1 MDISAIKIEELRKML
16 AASEQVDE
24 EILSALA
31 KDARSGVQKLYNKL
45 INERDKE
52 IKEKERLKNIH
63 QYEDKCCSQGYRL
76 IAGVDEAGR
85 GPLAG
90 PVAAGAVI
98 LPEDIEIMAGVNDS
112 KQLTAGKRKQLAE
125 RIKEA
130 ALCWSVALATVE
142 EIERLNIRNASLL
155 AMARAVDKLDLKP
168 DILLVDG
175 FIIPGV
181 KIKQQ
186 AIVGGDAKSLS
197 IAAASILAKV
207 ERDKIMEEYHALYPR
222 YGFDQHKGYGTR
234 QHIEAIMQHGPCPV
248 HRRDFKPVRSYLDN
262 RNGLFKDYF

>member
-1 MDISAIKIEELRKML
+1 MKIEEIKKML

-24 EILSALA
+24 EILPVLA
-31 KDARSGVQKLYNKL
+31 RDSRSGVQKLYNKL
-45 INERDKE
+45 INERDKG
-52 IKEKERLKNIH
+52 IREKERLKNILK
-63 QYEDKCCSQGYRL
+63 YEDNCRSQGYRL

-98 LPEDIEIMAGVNDS
+98 LPEDIEALTGVNDS

-125 RIKEA
+125 QIKEA
-130 ALCWSVALATVE
+130 ALGWSVDLATVE
-142 EIERLNIRNASLL
+142 EIERLNIRNASFL
-155 AMARAVDKLDLKP
+155 AMARAVDKLDVKP
-168 DILLVDG
+168 EILLVDG

-207 ERDKIMEEYHALYPR
+207 ERDKIMEEYHALYPQ
-222 YGFDQHKGYGTR
+222 YGFDKHKGYGTR
-234 QHIEAIMQHGPCPV
+234 QHIEAIMQYGPCPV

-262 RNGLFKDYF
+262 RNGLFKDYY